1 MDGNH
6 QHVDVLACGC
16 VACGSAMCVD
26 ENKCKGKKNTYLV
39 GCERVDVLVCRH
51 GLDVD
56 DCEDKEREK
65 KRKERK
71 TYWTQALHT
80 DGSGCRC
87 HGMRMSTECGWWH
100 S

>member
-1 MDGNH
+1 MNMDGNR

-16 VACGSAMCVD
+16 VACGSVMCVD

-51 GLDVD
+51 RLDVD

-65 KRKERK
+65 KEKLTGRRPCTRMAVDADVME
-71 TYWTQALHT
+71 
-80 DGSGCRC
+80 CR
-87 HGMRMSTECGWWH
+87 
-100 S
+100 